1 MEVFRGRQDGVNK
14 NNIVNVEITRNS
26 PKVLKRS
33 NTRFAL
39 VNSRSIK
46 NKYLMLHQHLV
57 EKEIDICV
65 VTETWLGQTDIN
77 KIWYEST
84 VLNRNEFQLF
94 PSNRQG

>member
-1 MEVFRGRQDGVNK
+1 MLRYPGTVQK
-14 NNIVNVEITRNS
+14 Y
-26 PKVLKRS
+26 KRS

-46 NKYLMLHQHLV
+46 NKDVMLHQHLV
-57 EKEIDICV
+57 EKETDICV

-94 PSNRQG
+94 PSNRQA